1 MTDATK
7 EVARWRGTIAD
18 LNKKLETAEGRV
30 DSLVKRKSSLALK
43 AHTGDEK
50 ARKKLA
56 ARNAELLTER
66 QGLEDL
72 EEAVAQA
79 EAELVKA
86 EEALAVEQE
95 AERLR
100 VLARLATER
109 VKAAA
114 LVDQRCLALA
124 QALASYS
131 GLGDQLYRHI
141 GSRDVS
147 FGAKVRATGRV
158 DGAVAH
164 HLASFLGC
172 ITRIPRDSRDGPTLE
187 AMEEAQLASLL
198 IDPDKADEIASM
210 NSGQPIGE
218 PESEPENEPQQ
229 SAA

>member
-1 MTDATK
+1 MDASK

-18 LNKKLETAEGRV
+18 LNRKREAAGGRV

-56 ARNAELLTER
+56 ARNVELLTER

-79 EAELVKA
+79 EAELAKA
-86 EEALAVEQE
+86 MDALAVEQE

-109 VKAAA
+109 IKVAA
-114 LVDQRCLALA
+114 LVDQTARALA
-124 QALASYS
+124 QALAGYD
-131 GLGDQLYRHI
+131 GIGDQIYRHV
-141 GSRDVS
+141 GSSDVK
-147 FGAKVRATGRV
+147 FGGKVRSTGRA
-158 DGAVAH
+158 DVALAT
-164 HLASFLGC
+164 HLAAVTGC
-172 ITRIPRDSRDGPTLE
+172 VSRNPHDPRDGLTLE
-187 AMEEAQLASLL
+187 VMEEEQLAILL
-198 IDPDKADEIASM
+198 IDPDKAYDIANM
-210 NSGQPIGE
+210 NPGDTLA
-218 PESEPENEPQQ
+218 SEPENEPER